1 MSLNE
6 AALVALAF
14 HQAAI
19 RYFCYFCVGS
29 VPVGFAP

>member
-19 RYFCYFCVGS
+19 HHSYVGI
-29 VPVGFAP
+29 VPVVFAP